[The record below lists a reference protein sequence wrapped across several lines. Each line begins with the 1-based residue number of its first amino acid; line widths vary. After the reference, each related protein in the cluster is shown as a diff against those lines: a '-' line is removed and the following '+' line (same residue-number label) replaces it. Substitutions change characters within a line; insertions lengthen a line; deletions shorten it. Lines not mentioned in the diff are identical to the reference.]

1 MEFGLRSTLR
11 HLNERRSAIRRIAFL
26 VSPSTK
32 CQHYSFEFMEIF
44 RNTGIARIKW
54 IGMS

>member
-32 CQHYSFEFMEIF
+32 CQHYSFEFLENF
-44 RNTGIARIKW
+44 RNTEIA
-54 IGMS
+54 